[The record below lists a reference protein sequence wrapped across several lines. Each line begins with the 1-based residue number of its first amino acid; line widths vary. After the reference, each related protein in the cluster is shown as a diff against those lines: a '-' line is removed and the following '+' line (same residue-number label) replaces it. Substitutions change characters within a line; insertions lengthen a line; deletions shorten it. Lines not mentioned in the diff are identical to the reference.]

1 MFIPLNIARA
11 AFSVDNPNFQLKIS
25 AQSKDQLDGLVD
37 DAIVVMRNLRQLAPL
52 QENNF
57 GIERSDDLLQRIGNI
72 TGTLTIA
79 GFVIGLITILGS
91 SIALLNIMLVS
102 VTERTKEIGI
112 RKALGAKRK
121 SITLQFFTETLLIA
135 QMGAVT
141 GIVLGISLGFV
152 IAKAVKFQFTI
163 PWGVIAI
170 AIIIAVVVS
179 VISGLYPAM
188 KASKLDPVEA
198 LRYE

>member
-1 MFIPLNIARA
+1 MLIPLGIARSI
-11 AFSVDNPNFQLKIS
+11 FPIDNPNFQLKIS
-25 AQSKDQLDGLVD
+25 AQSKDQLDGLID
-37 DAIVVMRNLRQLAPL
+37 DATIVMRNLRGLAPL

-57 GIERSDDLLQRIGNI
+57 GIERSDDLLQRIGSI
-72 TGTLTIA
+72 TGTLSVA
-79 GFVIGLITILGS
+79 GFVLITILGS

-121 SITLQFFTETLLIA
+121 SITLQFFTETLIIA
-135 QMGAVT
+135 QLGALT
-141 GIVLGISLGFV
+141 GIVLGISLGYL
-152 IAKAVKFQFTI
+152 ISKAVKFDFTI
-163 PWGVIAI
+163 PWGVIII
-170 AIIIAVVVS
+170 AICIALVVA
-179 VISGLYPAM
+179 VISGLYPAV

>member
-1 MFIPLNIARA
+1 MFIPLKYCTC
-11 AFSVDNPNFQLKIS
+11 AFPVDNPNFQLKIS

-121 SITLQFFTETLLIA
+121 SITLQFF
-135 QMGAVT
+135 
-141 GIVLGISLGFV
+141 
-152 IAKAVKFQFTI
+152 
-163 PWGVIAI
+163 
-170 AIIIAVVVS
+170 
-179 VISGLYPAM
+179 Y
-188 KASKLDPVEA
+188 
-198 LRYE
+198 